1 MLVDH
6 TISPLDNVI
15 TQINETNGTTFT
27 SADFVLSDLTQI
39 DFTSDITVKNSSL
52 SVECTLNN
60 EFYGTQTLNYRR
72 LYIQEIIKS
81 TKYSLQAGDTLEKI
95 IELIATRYKLIPSE
109 IAFDAEA
116 DLNIPNGE
124 SRVLKLSA
132 VDGSWV
138 YLGEVDLTVYNN
150 LPAA

>member
-1 MLVDH
+1 VLVDH

-15 TQINETNGTTFT
+15 AQINETNGTTFT
-27 SADFVLSDLTQI
+27 LADFVLSDLTQI
-39 DFTSDITVKNSSL
+39 DMTGDITVKNSSL

-81 TKYSLQAGDTLEKI
+81 TKYTLEAGDTLEKI
-95 IELIATRYKLIPSE
+95 ITLIATRYKLIPSE
-109 IAFDAEA
+109 IEFEA
-116 DLNIPNGE
+116 GASLDIPAGE
-124 SRVLKLSA
+124 NRVLKLSA

-138 YLGEVDLTVYNN
+138 YLGDVDLTIYNN
-150 LPAA
+150 EAA

>member
-15 TQINETNGTTFT
+15 AQINETNGTTFT
-27 SADFVLSDLTQI
+27 LADFVLRDLTQI
-39 DFTSDITVKNSSL
+39 DMTGDITVKNSSL

-81 TKYSLQAGDTLEKI
+81 TQYSLQEGDTLESI
-95 IELIATRYKLIPSE
+95 ITLIATRYKLIPSE
-109 IAFDAEA
+109 IEFEA
-116 DLNIPNGE
+116 GASLTIPTGE
-124 SRVLKLSA
+124 SRVLQLNA

-138 YLGEVDLTVYNN
+138 YLGTVDLTIHNN
-150 LPAA
+150 LPA

>member
-1 MLVDH
+1 VLVDH
-6 TISPLDNVI
+6 TISPLENVI
-15 TQINETNGTTFT
+15 AQINETNGTTFT